1 MTMDVSQHSSLIDL
15 FCQHSYTSTISDTP
29 PPVAHVYTTY
39 TTNATNKKCDGEM
52 DDLSSSREQNMFPEE
67 ISTGAVATDFRETS
81 ASFPEEISTGV
92 VATEFLETNASSRM
106 SALMIM
112 SSRSSRS
119 SASGASYCEESRNRN
134 ITDASLDISGRK
146 KSSFNNRAALLEQ
159 TAKNRSWS
167 NLSGYNSCTGPRSL
181 RQDRTNHNSGL
192 VTNADRLSH
201 STNPV
206 LRSLYSSSTDR
217 SLGHGPGIPVSHF
230 SSTDDPYDQY
240 SQYARR
246 NKRTYAT
253 TNPIERGTLQLQSA
267 NGETSRPVNMHGSV
281 TEPTSFSLDL
291 ENLNTIKGKSILVA
305 PSRRDTKVA
314 FSTVEVR
321 QYERILGDNPG
332 VSSGPPLS
340 IGWNYYEDS
349 TICLPVDEF
358 EYYHGSC
365 GDQSEM
371 VLTRFERESILRDL
385 GYSERDLATCIRQNY
400 KLKKNRRQTVNNLS
414 IMPVEVAVES
424 AKKSFSRMIMFPKR
438 KERNSSMRLYR
449 EWKNNKNGDFN
460 DAASFVSE
468 VGSERRSIL
477 KSAASSQT
485 MDDTCTQAS
494 QGHDLLSNVDHPPS
508 GASVQSLEHKEKN

>member
-1 MTMDVSQHSSLIDL
+1 MTMDVSQHSALLMDL
-15 FCQHSYTSTISDTP
+15 SRHSYTSASSDTP
-29 PPVAHVYTTY
+29 PPVAHVYTT
-39 TTNATNKKCDGEM
+39 NATNKCDADMHG
-52 DDLSSSREQNMFPEE
+52 LSSCCREQNMFRED
-67 ISTGAVATDFRETS
+67 ISIEGVATDFLETS
-81 ASFPEEISTGV
+81 
-92 VATEFLETNASSRM
+92 ASSRM

-112 SSRSSRS
+112 SRRSSRS
-119 SASGASYCEESRNRN
+119 STSGTSYCEESRNRN

-146 KSSFNNRAALLEQ
+146 KISSNNRAALLEQ
-159 TAKNRSWS
+159 SAKNRSWS
-167 NLSGYNSCTGPRSL
+167 NLSGYNSSAGPRLL
-181 RQDRTNHNSGL
+181 RKDRTNHNLG
-192 VTNADRLSH
+192 AYRLSQ

-206 LRSLYSSSTDR
+206 LRSLYSSSSDR
-217 SLGHGPGIPVSHF
+217 NLGHGQGLPVSCF
-230 SSTDDPYDQY
+230 STTDDPYDQY

-253 TNPIERGTLQLQSA
+253 SPRERGTLQLQSA
-267 NGETSRPVNMHGSV
+267 NGETSRPVDMHGLV
-281 TEPTSFSLDL
+281 TEPTSLPLDL
-291 ENLNTIKGKSILVA
+291 ENSNTIEGKSILVT

-385 GYSERDLATCIRQNY
+385 GYGERDLVTCIRQNY

-424 AKKSFSRMIMFPKR
+424 AKKSLSRMIMFPKR

-449 EWKNNKNGDFN
+449 EWKNNENGNFN
-460 DAASFVSE
+460 DAASFVSD

-477 KSAASSQT
+477 KSATSSLT
-485 MDDTCTQAS
+485 LDDTCTQAS

-508 GASVQSLEHKEKN
+508 GASVQSLEQKEKH

>member
-1 MTMDVSQHSSLIDL
+1 MTMDVSQHSALIDL
-15 FCQHSYTSTISDTP
+15 SRHSYTSTISDTP
-29 PPVAHVYTTY
+29 PPVAHVYTT
-39 TTNATNKKCDGEM
+39 NATNKKCDADM
-52 DDLSSSREQNMFPEE
+52 NDLSSCREQNMFQ
-67 ISTGAVATDFRETS
+67 
-81 ASFPEEISTGV
+81 EEISTGV
-92 VATEFLETNASSRM
+92 VATDFLETSASSRM

-112 SSRSSRS
+112 SRRSSRS
-119 SASGASYCEESRNRN
+119 SASGTSYCEESRNRN

-146 KSSFNNRAALLEQ
+146 KSSSNNRAALLEQ
-159 TAKNRSWS
+159 SAKNRSWS

-181 RQDRTNHNSGL
+181 RQDRTNHNLSF

-206 LRSLYSSSTDR
+206 LRSLYSSSSDR
-217 SLGHGPGIPVSHF
+217 NLGHGPGIPVSHF

-253 TNPIERGTLQLQSA
+253 SPIERGTLQLQSA
-267 NGETSRPVNMHGSV
+267 NGESSRPVDMHGSV
-281 TEPTSFSLDL
+281 TEPTTLPLYL
-291 ENLNTIKGKSILVA
+291 ENSNTIEGKSILVT

-385 GYSERDLATCIRQNY
+385 GYGERDIVTCIRQNY

-449 EWKNNKNGDFN
+449 EWKNNENGNFN

-477 KSAASSQT
+477 KSATSSLT
-485 MDDTCTQAS
+485 LDDTCTQAS

-508 GASVQSLEHKEKN
+508 GASVQSLEQKEINQAKF